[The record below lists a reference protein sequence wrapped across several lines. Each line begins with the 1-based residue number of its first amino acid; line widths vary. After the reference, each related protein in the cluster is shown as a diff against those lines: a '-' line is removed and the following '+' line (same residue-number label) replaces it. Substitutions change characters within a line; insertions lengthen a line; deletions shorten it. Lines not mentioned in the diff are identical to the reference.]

1 MAVLELIVTV
11 GGIAYGAVLVS
22 VVIFRNRLTEALRI
36 DALIVPKPTD
46 ATRLLNPI
54 IGLML
59 IGYNAYS
66 LLR

>member
-1 MAVLELIVTV
+1 MLDLIVTI
-11 GGIAYGAVLVS
+11 GGIVYGVVLVS
-22 VVIFRNRLTEALRI
+22 VVFFRNSVTEALRI
-36 DALIVPKPTD
+36 DALIMPKPTD
-46 ATRLLNPI
+46 ATRMINPV

>member
-1 MAVLELIVTV
+1 MLDLIVTL
-11 GGIAYGAVLVS
+11 GGIVYGVVLVS
-22 VVIFRNRLTEALRI
+22 VVFFRNRFTEALRI

-46 ATRLLNPI
+46 ATRMINPV
-54 IGLML
+54 IGILL

>member
-1 MAVLELIVTV
+1 MLDLIVTI
-11 GGIAYGAVLVS
+11 GGIVYGVVLVS
-22 VVIFRNRLTEALRI
+22 VVFFRNSVTEALRI
-36 DALIVPKPTD
+36 DALIMPKPTD
-46 ATRLLNPI
+46 ATRVLNPV